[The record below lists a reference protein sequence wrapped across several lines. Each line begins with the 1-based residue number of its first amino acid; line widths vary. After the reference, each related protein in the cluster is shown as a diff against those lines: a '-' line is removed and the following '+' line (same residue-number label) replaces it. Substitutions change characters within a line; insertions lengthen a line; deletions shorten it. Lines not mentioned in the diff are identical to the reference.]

1 MVSPVARNQLSV
13 PMVDGGLS
21 FRKKLP
27 GRSKGATVQL
37 SNQALDASRHR
48 EEDHGGDQRLRVG
61 LPVVGIRIWGREND
75 IPQGVLKILL
85 DAFIR
90 KFISE
95 EIRDILYAQK
105 ILFEC
110 TPSWDSIYHD
120 FSQRFGSWSTRI
132 NCIWPDR
139 NPLQSLLRIH
149 LRKHWFG
156 SG

>member
-1 MVSPVARNQLSV
+1 MASPVARNQLSV

-27 GRSKGATVQL
+27 GRSKGAAVQL

-110 TPSWDSIYHD
+110 TPSWNSIYHD
-120 FSQRFGSWSTRI
+120 FGSGSTRI

-139 NPLQSLLRIH
+139 NPLQSLLRIRIH
-149 LRKHWFG
+149 LRKNWFG